1 LNDDLAHV
9 GEAISA
15 FRNGEMIVIADEE
28 GNQQEGDLAFAGA
41 TSTSEK
47 VNFMATHARGLVCVA
62 MESERLDHLQIPP
75 MVHTDGSHS
84 GTAFAVSVGIRGGS
98 GGGMSSADR
107 SATITRLADPSSE
120 AIDFVKPG
128 HLFPLRARNGGVLV
142 RSGHTEAAVDL
153 ARLARLSPAGVVCR
167 IMDEDGAVAT
177 MPYLR
182 EFVAKHGL
190 RLVTITD
197 LIRYRMAYENLVSC
211 TSQTTLPTRFGTFI
225 MKCYE
230 ETISGAV
237 HIVLQRGTIKADEP
251 TLVRVHSECFTGD
264 VLGSRRCECG
274 EQLQKALQEIGGNGG
289 VLLYLRQEGRGIG
302 LVNKIKAYVLQDQ
315 GMDTVEANEHLGFP
329 PDRRDYGIG
338 AQILADLGIRKIRL
352 MTNNPKKII
361 GLKGYGIEIV
371 ERLPIQI
378 PPRKENARY
387 LSTKRDKLG
396 HLLEGSSLCQP

>member
-1 LNDDLAHV
+1 MKDVLAHV
-9 GEAISA
+9 GEAIEA
-15 FRNGEMIVIADEE
+15 FRKGEMIVIADEE

-41 TSTSEK
+41 MSTPEK
-47 VNFMATHARGLVCVA
+47 VNFMATHGRGLVCVA
-62 MESERLDHLQIPP
+62 MESGRLDELQVPP
-75 MVHTDGSHS
+75 MVQTDASHS
-84 GTAFAVSVGIRGGS
+84 GTAFAVSVGIRDGA

-107 SATITRLADPSSE
+107 SATIVRLADPDSDVR
-120 AIDFVKPG
+120 DFIKPG
-128 HLFPLRARNGGVLV
+128 HIFPLRARKGGVLV

-153 ARLARLSPAGVVCR
+153 SRMAGLSAAGAVCR
-167 IMDEDGAVAT
+167 IMDENGAVAN
-177 MPYLR
+177 MSYLR

-190 RLVTITD
+190 KLVTITD
-197 LIRYRMAYENLVSC
+197 LIRYRMAYENLVTC
-211 TSQTTLPTRFGTFI
+211 KSQTTLPTRFGEFV

-237 HIVLQRGTIKADEP
+237 HIVLQRGTVKADEP

-264 VLGSRRCECG
+264 VFGSRRCECG
-274 EQLQKALQEIGGNGG
+274 EQLHKALEKIDTCGG